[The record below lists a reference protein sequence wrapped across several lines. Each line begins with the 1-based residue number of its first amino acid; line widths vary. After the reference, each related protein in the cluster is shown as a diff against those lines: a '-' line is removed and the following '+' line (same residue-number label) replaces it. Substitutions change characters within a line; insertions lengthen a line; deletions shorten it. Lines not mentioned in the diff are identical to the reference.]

1 MAGHGRLAVV
11 ASAGVDQHGEPPGV
25 TSIGNGPAG
34 RRDHD
39 EQRQEGSGRAGA
51 PSPARATGTA
61 ASAGER
67 QESYARKGNQDHHA
81 AAGAAK
87 RSSPFMRWI
96 QAETLES
103 EHIRWLAYAIT
114 LRDAPSAS
122 ETHAEPPFC
131 ADIGCISI
139 KMLATRIRVFCAPA
153 SWGGAGDRVCTWEAA
168 RPARAVSAYRS
179 CMLCRLSVSPASHRA
194 LPGRGPAST
203 RSPTWGQ
210 LGLSASPSVRCAAT
224 ATLPGSPGGT
234 AG

>member
-122 ETHAEPPFC
+122 ETHAEPP
-131 ADIGCISI
+131 IWRRSRLVSKRG
-139 KMLATRIRVFCAPA
+139 R
-153 SWGGAGDRVCTWEAA
+153 AA
-168 RPARAVSAYRS
+168 RAGA
-179 CMLCRLSVSPASHRA
+179 
-194 LPGRGPAST
+194 
-203 RSPTWGQ
+203 
-210 LGLSASPSVRCAAT
+210 
-224 ATLPGSPGGT
+224 GSPGRVRQANG
-234 AG
+234 ASR